1 MIWIFEQEMPK
12 TYVYIHLEEG
22 PVPAGLLEAS
32 GAGREAT
39 ARFRYGRRYLR
50 REDRLALDPVQL
62 PLHGADIDRDYP
74 TPEGFVLFNGIR
86 DAAPDAWGRHVMDRA
101 AGARALTDFD
111 YLIAT
116 GDSRVGALAFG
127 PDLSG
132 PQRIVP
138 WPAGEPDGENLDLT
152 GMLEAVRE
160 LDTAE
165 DLPLQHR
172 RFLAPGSSLGGARPK
187 ATTTYDGKQWIAK
200 FSRVVDRTPICR
212 IEYATMKLAAHVGLN
227 VPPVRIETIVG
238 QDVYLI
244 ERFDRFTE
252 GRKERRRPFISGL
265 TITGAHESESS
276 QQSYRRLSEQ
286 LRLFGADHKKD
297 SQELWRRM
305 AFNILCSNTDDH
317 LRNHGF
323 LWDGKGWRLSP
334 AYDVLPYPQVSLDR
348 NLAIGVGRD
357 GRRASMRNALSDS
370 AGFGLSREEALSMA
384 LAIQQAVKTS
394 WEKVFRKNGLATA
407 DIDRLRNC
415 FIACDEVIQDDGA
428 DGA

>member
-1 MIWIFEQEMPK
+1 MSK

-22 PVPAGLLEAS
+22 PVPVGLLEAS
-32 GAGREAT
+32 GTGREAT
-39 ARFRYGRRYLR
+39 ARFRYGRLYLKR
-50 REDRLALDPVQL
+50 KDRLALDPVQL
-62 PLHGADIDRDYP
+62 PLHEADIDRDY
-74 TPEGFVLFNGIR
+74 TAPEGFVLFNGIR
-86 DAAPDAWGRHVMDRA
+86 DAAPDGWGRHVMDRA

-116 GDSRVGALAFG
+116 GAARVGALAFG

-138 WPAGEPDGENLDLT
+138 WPADELDGENLDLT

-165 DLPLQHR
+165 DLPLYHR
-172 RFLAPGSSLGGARPK
+172 RFLAPGSSLGD
-187 ATTTYDGKQWIAK
+187 DGKQWIAK

-212 IEYATMKLAAHVGLN
+212 MEYATMKLAAHVGLN
-227 VPPVRIETIVG
+227 VPPVRIETILG

-252 GRKERRRPFISGL
+252 GGKERRRPFISGL
-265 TITGAHESESS
+265 TMTGAHESESS
-276 QQSYRRLSEQ
+276 QQSYRRLAEQ
-286 LRLFGADHKKD
+286 LRLFGSDHKKD

-305 AFNILCSNTDDH
+305 AFNILCNNTDDH

-334 AYDVLPYPQVSLDR
+334 GYDVLPFPQVSLDR
-348 NLAIGVGRD
+348 DLAVGVGRD
-357 GRRASMRNALSDS
+357 GRRATMRNALSDV
-370 AGFGLSREEALSMA
+370 AGFGLSRSEAIAMA
-384 LAIQQAVKTS
+384 KAIQQAVKTS
-394 WEKVFRKNGLATA
+394 WEKLFRENGLATA
-407 DIDRLRNC
+407 DIERLRNC
-415 FIACDEVIQDDGA
+415 FIACDEVIQGDEA